1 MFSEEFPHPPP
12 PLAIA
17 DYNNS
22 GLYCTKTIQ

>member
-1 MFSEEFPHPPP
+1 MQMFSEESPPP